1 VLIKDITNYLE
12 TIAPLALQESYDNS
26 GLLVGNK
33 ATEVTKVLISLDCI
47 EDVVQ
52 EAIDMGCNL
61 IISHHPIIFGG
72 LKKLN
77 GNNYIER
84 TVIKAIQNNVAL
96 YAIHT
101 NLDNVLH
108 NGVNQK
114 IALKLELE
122 NVKILAP
129 KGDTLCKLVT
139 FCPTAHADAVRDA
152 IFAAGAGHIGNYDQC
167 SFNAE
172 GTGTFRGNEGATP
185 FVGNIGQQHQE
196 AEVRIETVFPV
207 WLQGQVVKALL
218 QSHPYE
224 DVAYDV
230 HPLKNNH
237 PQTGAGII
245 GTFANNMAADDFL
258 DLLKIKL
265 NAQSIR
271 YTPIAKSIKTV
282 AVCGGAGSFLLR
294 DAIAQGADA
303 FVTADFKYH
312 QFFDGE
318 NRLMI
323 ADVGHFESEQY
334 TIELLADILIKKFST
349 FAVLLTQVNTNP
361 IKYHK

>member
-12 TIAPLALQESYDNS
+12 TIAPLALQENYDNS

-33 ATEVTKVLISLDCI
+33 QTEVTKALISLDCTEEI
-47 EDVVQ
+47 VQ
-52 EAIDMGCNL
+52 EAIDTGCNL

-72 LKKLN
+72 LKRLN
-77 GNNYIER
+77 GNNYVER
-84 TVIKAIQNNVAL
+84 TVIKAIQNNIAL

-114 IALKLELE
+114 IAKKLGIE

-129 KGDTLCKLVT
+129 KGDLLCKLVT
-139 FCPTAHADAVRDA
+139 FCPTDYANAVRDA
-152 IFAAGAGHIGNYDQC
+152 IFIAGAGQIGNYDQC
-167 SFNAE
+167 SFNAN
-172 GTGTFRGNEGATP
+172 GTGTFRAGDGANP
-185 FVGNIGQQHQE
+185 FVGNVGQHHQE
-196 AEVRIETVFPV
+196 NEVRIETVFPT
-207 WLQGQVVKALL
+207 WLQGQVISALL
-218 QSHPYE
+218 QAHPYE
-224 DVAYDV
+224 EVAYDLY
-230 HPLKNNH
+230 PLKNKH

-245 GTFANNMAADDFL
+245 GEFSTDITPKDFL
-258 DLLKIKL
+258 DLLKTKL
-265 NAQSIR
+265 NAEGIR
-271 YTPIAKSIKTV
+271 YTNINKNIKTV

-294 DAIAQGADA
+294 DAIAHGADA
-303 FVTADFKYH
+303 FVTADYKYH
-312 QFFDGE
+312 QFFDAE